1 MQLEKWKQDK
11 MTTVQYIW
19 AELGAKHVKLGQE
32 QEQLE
37 KLTKLIE
44 KVHNLV
50 SPGMQTLLNYY

>member
-1 MQLEKWKQDK
+1 MSN
-11 MTTVQYIW
+11 VQYIW

-44 KVHNLV
+44 KVRPIRMLEFVLDHLC
-50 SPGMQTLLNYY
+50 SDWGART